1 MIACQLAARTMF
13 SEIIFARVDAIWT
26 DSFVLTQVPPA
37 RAGEPHWVAVY
48 AHDQRLFIQALR
60 FNAREGGHRATG
72 SIERAKLQRTV
83 TSRDVLS
90 KKIKDVTCYLLLM

>member
-1 MIACQLAARTMF
+1 MLACLIAARTMA
-13 SEIIFARVDAIWT
+13 SEIIPAYVAAIWAARYAAA
-26 DSFVLTQVPPA
+26 VVPPA

-90 KKIKDVTCYLLLM
+90 KQIKDVTCYLLLM

>member
-1 MIACQLAARTMF
+1 MPACQLAARTMF
-13 SEIIFARVDAIWT
+13 TEIIFARNAAIWS
-26 DSFVLTQVPPA
+26 DSFVRSQVPPA

-48 AHDQRLFIQALR
+48 AHDQRLFFQASR
-60 FNAREGGHRATG
+60 FNALEDGHRATG